1 MYVAWFKENI
11 ANKHSDSQ
19 QVMTSGPEHTPF
31 SPPTPQMS
39 YLLGPS
45 ICYKDS
51 ELENH
56 MSKVTL
62 IWWLKDFIKF
72 LPHLSSSMQSV
83 QSESWGLFPLPLI
96 LN

>member
-39 YLLGPS
+39 YVLGPS

-56 MSKVTL
+56 MS
-62 IWWLKDFIKF
+62 LK
-72 LPHLSSSMQSV
+72 
-83 QSESWGLFPLPLI
+83 
-96 LN
+96 